1 MRHKYYQIECYD
13 IEGDPEALHLAM
25 NSITVSNNFPSAKPR
40 LKYSELVGQFWES
53 SVNSKFYDFL
63 KLSDNLYRRVDKGKN
78 DNALHGN
85 QGTYLQVLPET
96 HPGYNF
102 DIYYRFCC
110 TAHESP
116 LDDFY
121 DDQHLI
127 DIVTNTFP
135 DLVAANKD

>member
-13 IEGDPEALHLAM
+13 IEDDPEALHLAIA
-25 NSITVSNNFPSAKPR
+25 SVTVTSNFPTTNLR
-40 LKYSELVGQFWES
+40 LNYNEMGQFWQGS
-53 SVNSKFYDFL
+53 KNSKFYEFL
-63 KLSDNLYRRVDKGKN
+63 KLNDNLYRRVDKGKN
-78 DNALHGN
+78 DDVLHGN

-121 DDQHLI
+121 DDQDLI